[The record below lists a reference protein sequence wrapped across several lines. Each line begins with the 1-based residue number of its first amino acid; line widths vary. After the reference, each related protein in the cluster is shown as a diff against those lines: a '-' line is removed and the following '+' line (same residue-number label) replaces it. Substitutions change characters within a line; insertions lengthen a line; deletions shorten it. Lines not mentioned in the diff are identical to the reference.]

1 MANALKQSISVVSG
15 KGGVGKSLI
24 TINLAEALADRGL
37 RVAIFDVDI
46 GQSDAAVLLNEAPRY
61 TLADYLTT
69 SCGLAGL
76 THTTETGITL
86 VSGGGNLP
94 EHLASKEDLYD
105 VIDLVQ
111 RHLEREHDIVLI
123 DAPAG
128 RGALVQWALDRTHR
142 GLLVLVDEPTA
153 INDAYCLTK
162 LVWMRAP
169 DYPLNLVVNLS
180 EEADVAKDV
189 ARRFGKVTE
198 QFLGQKPTFLGWV
211 PFARSVWASVKKQ
224 EPIYRSTEPPA
235 YAFEA
240 MSEILASGKQEALE
254 TT

>member
-1 MANALKQSISVVSG
+1 MANDLKQSISVVSG

-24 TINLAEALADRGL
+24 TINLAEALVDQGL

-46 GQSDAAVLLNEAPRY
+46 GQSDAAVLLNETPRY

-69 SCGLAGL
+69 SCGLAEL
-76 THTTETGITL
+76 THTTEAGITL
-86 VSGGGNLP
+86 VSGGENVP
-94 EHLASKEDLYD
+94 EHLASEEDLYG
-105 VIDLVQ
+105 VIDMVQ

-128 RGALVQWALDRTHR
+128 TGALVQWALDRTHR

-162 LVWMRAP
+162 LVWTRAP

-180 EEADVAKDV
+180 EEVETAKDV
-189 ARRFGKVTE
+189 AQRFGKVTE
-198 QFLGQKPTFLGWV
+198 QFLDQKPSFLGWV

-224 EPIYRSTEPPA
+224 EPIYRSSEPPA

-240 MSEILASGKQEALE
+240 MSELLTSGQEEALQPV
-254 TT
+254 